1 MIGATIRSAGGTDA
15 AAIAAIYNQGIEERQ
30 ATFETR
36 PRSAQEIAEL
46 LAGSGSPP
54 FLVAEL
60 GGDVVG
66 WGRLTAYSPRSCY
79 AGVGEASVYLD
90 GAARGQGLG
99 RRLIDALCDA
109 AGQDGYWKIVGL
121 LFPTNAAS
129 VALCRAAGFREVG
142 VYRRHGQL
150 DGEWRD
156 VVIVER
162 LLASVA

>member
-1 MIGATIRSAGGTDA
+1 VTDVTIRPAEVADA

-36 PRSAQEIAEL
+36 PRAAREIAGL
-46 LAGSGSPP
+46 LAESGSPP
-54 FLVAEL
+54 LLVAQLDGE
-60 GGDVVG
+60 VAG
-66 WGRLTAYSPRSCY
+66 WGRLSAYSPRSCY
-79 AGVGEASVYLD
+79 AGVGEASVYLER
-90 GAARGQGLG
+90 AARGRGVG
-99 RRLIDALCDA
+99 RRLIEALCDA
-109 AGQDGYWKIVGL
+109 AGGDGYWKIVGL

-162 LLASVA
+162 LLGS

>member
-1 MIGATIRSAGGTDA
+1 VTDVTIRPAQVADA

-36 PRSAQEIAEL
+36 PRAVQEIAGL
-46 LAGSGSPP
+46 LAESGSPP
-54 FLVAEL
+54 FLVAQLDCE
-60 GGDVVG
+60 VAG
-66 WGRLTAYSPRSCY
+66 WGRLSAYSPRSCY
-79 AGVGEASVYLD
+79 AGVGEASVYLER
-90 GAARGQGLG
+90 AARGQGLG
-99 RRLIDALCDA
+99 RRLIEALCDA
-109 AGQDGYWKIVGL
+109 AERDGYWKIVGL
-121 LFPTNAAS
+121 LFPTNAGS

-162 LLASVA
+162 LLAS